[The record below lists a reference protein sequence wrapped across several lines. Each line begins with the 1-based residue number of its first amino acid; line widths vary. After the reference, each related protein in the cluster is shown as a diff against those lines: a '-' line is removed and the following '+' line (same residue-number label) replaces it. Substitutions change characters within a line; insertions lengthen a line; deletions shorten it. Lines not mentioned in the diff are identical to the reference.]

1 MESNP
6 RVVVESPVLFEED
19 RLIREIKRLVEVIA
33 RALKLEGIE
42 DRDEAESV
50 LGELHRAI
58 FGMDRDLTL
67 RLSPDSLGVLLHP
80 SQKDAAITLLE
91 SEVALLDGLGQPTA
105 AAARRAQ
112 LEAVRR
118 L

>member
-1 MESNP
+1 M
-6 RVVVESPVLFEED
+6 
-19 RLIREIKRLVEVIA
+19 REIKRLVEVIA
-33 RALKLEGIE
+33 RALELEGIE
-42 DRDEAESV
+42 DREEAESA

-67 RLSPDSLGVLLHP
+67 KLAPSSLGVLLHP

-91 SEVALLDGLGQPTA
+91 GEIALLNGLGDPTA

-112 LEAVRR
+112 LDAVRA